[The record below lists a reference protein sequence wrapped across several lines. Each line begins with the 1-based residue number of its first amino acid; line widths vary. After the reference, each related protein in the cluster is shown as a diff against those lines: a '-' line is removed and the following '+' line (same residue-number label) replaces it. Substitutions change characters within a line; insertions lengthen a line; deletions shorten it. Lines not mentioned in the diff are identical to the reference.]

1 MPSEC
6 LVRYSYHSNYTFPCS
21 PFGFCGMTEEFCVVT
36 DDEETSCQ
44 SNCEQPESGASNGD
58 IRKRVIGYY
67 EAWVHDRACNGMS
80 IDQIPVGSLTHLMF
94 SFGYITPG
102 DFQIVPMDDLDEK
115 LFTKIALLKQQN
127 ETLKVMIALGGW
139 TFNDPGVTQS
149 VFHDVTSTKENR
161 AKFIGN
167 LLSFLRQYAF
177 DGVNFDWQYPGAND
191 RGGAEGDGENFTKL
205 LEELRTAID
214 DQPLEYYLR
223 HFDIKASSEA
233 VDFVNVMIWDVD
245 NPIGSNVLAH
255 TNLTEIGLALD
266 LYWRNEIDPEKLN
279 LGFGFYGRTF
289 QLSDPTYYKPGCP
302 FSRGASPGPCTKNSG
317 TLAYRE
323 IIDIIKENDLKPYYD
338 EEHQVKYIVWNQNQ
352 WASYDDEDTFQAKID
367 FANERGLGG
376 LLIWSVCIPIDEF
389 YMQSLTNPTSS

>member
-1 MPSEC
+1 MAQKLVAEYGRYAEIPGAEC
-6 LVRYSYHSNYTFPCS
+6 PLNVYCS

-177 DGVNFDWQYPGAND
+177 DGVNFDW
-191 RGGAEGDGENFTKL
+191 
-205 LEELRTAID
+205 
-214 DQPLEYYLR
+214 YLR

-233 VDFVNVMIWDVD
+233 VDFVNVMSYDLHGVWDVD

-376 LLIWSVCIPIDEF
+376 LLIWSLDQVSDRDWQ
-389 YMQSLTNPTSS
+389 QSEESQERQ